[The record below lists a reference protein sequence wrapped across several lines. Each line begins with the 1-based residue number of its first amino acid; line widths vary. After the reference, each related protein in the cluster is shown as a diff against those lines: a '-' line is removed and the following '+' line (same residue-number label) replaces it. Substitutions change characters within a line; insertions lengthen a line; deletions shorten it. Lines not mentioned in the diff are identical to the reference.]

1 MHQSG
6 LTIKKRIIILFVFFI
21 VLLLAIF
28 ARLFY
33 IQIGQAD
40 VLGQRASDQRLRML
54 QLEPKRG
61 LIFDRLGRELA
72 ISSGSETVVA
82 LPSEIENPEETAR
95 DLAGILNFSYSEILR
110 RITQPRAAIYLE
122 RKIDDARAQTIRNWD
137 LPGITFI
144 EESKRFYPQGELA
157 SHIIGFAG
165 IDNHGLEGIE
175 LTMDHYLQGQPG
187 RMSTEKDGLGQEIP
201 QGIEIYHPPRDG
213 YDIYL
218 TIDQVLQYLAE
229 RELEK
234 AMQQHEARGGSV
246 IVVDPRGGDILALA
260 NYPGFDPNN
269 FQSYSSS
276 IWRNTAIGN
285 SYEPGSTF
293 KIITSAAALEEGVVN
308 PEDLF
313 FDSGQIKV
321 GPETISC
328 WKDGGHGS
336 LNFLEIFTESCNPGF
351 VQVGNR
357 LGVDNFY
364 KYVQAFNF
372 GSRLGIDLP
381 GESRGRVYPYNQ
393 LGPVEIATMSFGHG
407 IAVTPLQMVMA
418 TAAVANGGYLMEPR
432 LIQEVRD
439 SQGNL
444 IEGFGPRV
452 MNQVI
457 SEETAEMT
465 LALLAAAVDAGTGA
479 EAQIAGYQI
488 GGKTGTARH
497 YDQEAYDSSFVGV
510 LPVDDP
516 QLIIGVVLYEVIS
529 EPYYGS
535 QVAAPIFREVGQ
547 EAIRYLEMRPTVR
560 EEIPQV
566 EAETGKQKVPDIVGL
581 SPEQGMERLRSM
593 GFNVKLE
600 GQGERIA
607 EQLPRPGTE
616 VAPGTTIV
624 LFFADD
630 TLRMEDYFTLV
641 PRFRDL
647 SREEAEKLAFSLGF
661 QVNIT
666 GSGRVYNQ
674 EPKAGDFWPQG
685 EEINLNLR

>member
-1 MHQSG
+1 LNQG
-6 LTIKKRIIILFVFFI
+6 VLTIKKRIIILFVFFI
-21 VLLLAIF
+21 ILLLAIF

-61 LIFDRLGRELA
+61 VIFDRLGRELA

-82 LPSEIENPEETAR
+82 LPPEIENPEKTAR
-95 DLAGILNFSYSEILR
+95 ELAGILNFSYSEILR

-122 RKIDDARAQTIRNWD
+122 RKIDDTRAETIRSWD
-137 LPGITFI
+137 LSGIIFI

-175 LTMDHYLQGQPG
+175 LIMDYYLQGQPG
-187 RMSTEKDGLGQEIP
+187 RMSTERDGLGQEIP
-201 QGIEIYHPPRDG
+201 QGIELFQPPQDG
-213 YDIYL
+213 YDVYL

-246 IVVDPRGGDILALA
+246 IVVDPRGGDILAMA

-269 FQSYSSS
+269 FQSYTSSA
-276 IWRNTAIGN
+276 WRNTAIGN

-293 KIITSAAALEEGVVN
+293 KIITAAAALEEGVVN

-313 FDSGQIKV
+313 FDPGQIKV

-328 WKDGGHGS
+328 WREGGHGT

-357 LGVDNFY
+357 LGVENFY
-364 KYVQAFNF
+364 KYVQGFNF

-381 GESRGRVYPYNQ
+381 GESSGRIYPFDQ

-418 TAAVANGGYLMEPR
+418 TAAVANGGFLMEPR

-452 MNQVI
+452 LNQVI

-465 LALLAAAVDAGTGA
+465 MALLAAAVDAGTGA

-497 YDQEAYDSSFVGV
+497 YDREAYDSSFVGV

-516 QLIIGVVLYEVIS
+516 QLIIGVVLYEVTS
-529 EPYYGS
+529 EPFYGS
-535 QVAAPIFREVGQ
+535 QVAAPIFREVGR

-566 EAETGKQKVPDIVGL
+566 EAETGKQRIPDVVGL
-581 SPEQGMERLRSM
+581 SPEQGMERLRTM
-593 GFNVKLE
+593 GFNVNLE

-616 VAPGTTIV
+616 VAPGTTII

-630 TLRMEDYFTLV
+630 APRMKDYFTLV
-641 PRFRDL
+641 PDFRGL
-647 SREEAEKLAFSLGF
+647 SREEAENLAFSLGF

-666 GSGRVYNQ
+666 GSGRVHNQ

-685 EEINLNLR
+685 EEIILNLR